1 MACFLLISNSGE
13 GSYSHQQVD
22 GFMIWKSLKKAPGK
36 FIADD
41 CLTLA
46 ASLAYYTLFA
56 MPPLLFLLV
65 SVLSV
70 GMSLVYEERV
80 AHEEA
85 QTFVQQQAANLI
97 GNQAAAAEVSKILER
112 TQKDPGGW
120 WKSALSLLGV
130 IIAATGLVSALQAA
144 LNRVWGVQPAK
155 GGVARQLLLKRL
167 FSLAMILGFGFLL
180 LVSFVVST
188 ILTLLS
194 QFAADTA
201 GLGELAPLWIN
212 NTVSFLMTWAF
223 FTFVLRFMPD
233 AKIHWRH
240 AAAGGLLT
248 VILFT
253 AGRLALFLYLSTS
266 NPAQQLGSAAA
277 ALVVI
282 LLWVY
287 YSSISILFGAE
298 FTVGLAHRPAL
309 PEPGAESVKP

>member
-1 MACFLLISNSGE
+1 MK
-13 GSYSHQQVD
+13 
-22 GFMIWKSLKKAPGK
+22 IWKSLKQAPGK
-36 FIADD
+36 FIEDD

-65 SVLSV
+65 AVVSS
-70 GMSLVYEERV
+70 GMSLAYEQQV
-80 AHEEA
+80 ARDEA
-85 QTFVQQQAANLI
+85 QSFVQQQASNLI

-112 TQKDPGGW
+112 TQRDSGGW
-120 WKSALSLLGV
+120 WKSVLSLIGV
-130 IIAATGLVSALQAA
+130 LVAATGLVSALQAA
-144 LNRVWGVQPAK
+144 LNRVWGVQPVP
-155 GGVARQLLLKRL
+155 GGLARQLLLKRL

-180 LVSFVVST
+180 LVSFVIATV
-188 ILTLLS
+188 LTLLS
-194 QFAADTA
+194 QYAADRA

-212 NTVSFLMTWAF
+212 QIVSFVMTWAF

-233 AKIHWRH
+233 ALIHWRH

-253 AGRLALFLYLSTS
+253 AGRLVLFLYLTAS
-266 NPAQQLGSAAA
+266 NPAEQLGSAAA

-298 FTVGLAHRPAL
+298 FTAGLAYRRAL
-309 PEPGAESVKP
+309 PEPGAETVET

>member
-1 MACFLLISNSGE
+1 
-13 GSYSHQQVD
+13 
-22 GFMIWKSLKKAPGK
+22 MIWKALLKAPGK
-36 FIADD
+36 FIEDD

-65 SVLSV
+65 TVVSA
-70 GMSLVYEERV
+70 GMSVIYEEQM
-80 AHEEA
+80 AHDEA
-85 QTFVQQQAANLI
+85 QNFVQQQASNLI
-97 GNQAAAAEVSKILER
+97 GNQAAAAEVSKILEK
-112 TQKDPGGW
+112 TQKDKGGW
-120 WKSALSLLGV
+120 WKSALSLIGV
-130 IIAATGLVSALQAA
+130 LIAATGLVSALQAA
-144 LNRVWGVQPAK
+144 LNRVWGVQPT
-155 GGVARQLLLKRL
+155 GGGFARQLFLKRL

-180 LVSFVVST
+180 LVSFVVGT

-194 QFAADTA
+194 QFAASKA

-212 NTVSFLMTWAF
+212 HIVSFAMTWAF
-223 FTFVLRFMPD
+223 FAFVLRFMPD
-233 AKIHWRH
+233 ARIHWRH

-253 AGRLALFLYLSTS
+253 VGRLALFVYLSAS

-277 ALVVI
+277 ALIVI

-309 PEPGAESVKP
+309 PEPGAESVNKST

>member
-1 MACFLLISNSGE
+1 M
-13 GSYSHQQVD
+13 V
-22 GFMIWKSLKKAPGK
+22 WKSLKKAPGK
-36 FIADD
+36 FIEDD

-46 ASLAYYTLFA
+46 AALAYYTLFA

-65 SVLSV
+65 TVVST
-70 GMSLVYEERV
+70 GMSLAYEESV
-80 AHEEA
+80 AREEA
-85 QTFVQQQAANLI
+85 QDFVQQQAANLI

-112 TQKDPGGW
+112 TQTDTGGW
-120 WKSALSLLGV
+120 WKSVLSLIGV

-144 LNRVWGVQPAK
+144 LNRVWGVQPA
-155 GGVARQLLLKRL
+155 GGGIARQLLWKRL

-180 LVSFVVST
+180 LVSFVVGT
-188 ILTLLS
+188 VLTLLS
-194 QFAADTA
+194 RFAADKA

-212 NTVSFLMTWAF
+212 HIVSFAMTWAF

-233 AKIHWRH
+233 ARIHWRH
-240 AAAGGLLT
+240 AATGGLLT

-253 AGRLALFLYLSTS
+253 VGRFALFLYLSAS

-277 ALVVI
+277 ALIVI

-298 FTVGLAHRPAL
+298 FTVGLATRRAL
-309 PEPGAESVKP
+309 PEPGAECVKA

>member
-1 MACFLLISNSGE
+1 
-13 GSYSHQQVD
+13 
-22 GFMIWKSLKKAPGK
+22 MIWKSLKQAPGK
-36 FIADD
+36 FIEDD

-65 SVLSV
+65 AVVST
-70 GMSLVYEERV
+70 GMSVFYEEQMARV
-80 AHEEA
+80 EA
-85 QTFVQQQAANLI
+85 QNFVQQQASNLI

-112 TQKDPGGW
+112 TQRDRGAW
-120 WKSALSLLGV
+120 WKSALSLIGV
-130 IIAATGLVSALQAA
+130 IIAATGLVSALQSA
-144 LNRVWGVQPAK
+144 LNRVWGVQPA
-155 GGVARQLLLKRL
+155 GGGIARQLLLKRL

-180 LVSFVVST
+180 LVSFVIGT

-194 QFAADTA
+194 QFTADRA

-212 NTVSFLMTWAF
+212 HTVSFIMTWAF

-233 AKIHWRH
+233 ARVHWRH
-240 AAAGGLLT
+240 ATAGGLLT

-298 FTVGLAHRPAL
+298 FTVGLANRRAL
-309 PEPGAESVKP
+309 PEPGAENVVA

>member
-1 MACFLLISNSGE
+1 
-13 GSYSHQQVD
+13 
-22 GFMIWKSLKKAPGK
+22 MIWKSLLKAPGK
-36 FIADD
+36 FIEDD

-46 ASLAYYTLFA
+46 ASLAFYTLFA

-65 SVLSV
+65 AMVSA
-70 GMSLVYEERV
+70 GMSLVFDEQLARD
-80 AHEEA
+80 EA
-85 QTFVQQQAANLI
+85 QGFVQQQASNLI
-97 GNQAAAAEVSKILER
+97 GNQAAAAEVSKIVEN
-112 TQKDPGGW
+112 THKDSGGW
-120 WKSALSLLGV
+120 WKSALSLIGV

-144 LNRVWGVQPAK
+144 LNRVWSVQPAS
-155 GGVARQLLLKRL
+155 GGFARQLLLKRL

-180 LVSFVVST
+180 LVSFVVGT

-194 QFAADTA
+194 QFAADRA

-212 NTVSFLMTWAF
+212 HTVSFMMTWAF

-233 AKIHWRH
+233 AQIHWRH

-253 AGRLALFLYLSTS
+253 LGRLALFLYLSAL

-277 ALVVI
+277 ALIVI

-287 YSSISILFGAE
+287 YSSISLLFGAE
-298 FTVGLAHRPAL
+298 FTVGLAHRRAM
-309 PEPGAESVKP
+309 PEPGAERVEVRTVPESKSTPKSV